1 MNLRKIEKIICF
13 STVAL
18 VSNFKP
24 RWATNILYYFF
35 KRWGMKFNERPN
47 YISSKIWFDGTDYSL
62 ISIGKEVTMSSYI
75 RVLTHDWSLH
85 TVAKAFDIPQDKP
98 FGILKAVE
106 VGDYSFI
113 GTGTILMPG
122 CKIGKGCI
130 IGAGTVVR
138 GEIPDF
144 SIYIGSPGK
153 IIGDS
158 RKYLSSKLNKMGID
172 TSSIAESLHD
182 NRQEI

>member
-1 MNLRKIEKIICF
+1 MKKPGKIEKIYNFLLIKAIANF
-13 STVAL
+13 SPRRATKIQY
-18 VSNFKP
+18 NFYKK
-24 RWATNILYYFF
+24 F
-35 KRWGMKFNERPN
+35 GMKFNGIPN

-75 RVLTHDWSLH
+75 RVLTHDWSPH
-85 TVAKAFDIPQDKP
+85 TIAKAFDIPQQKP
-98 FGILKAVE
+98 LGLLVGVE
-106 VGDYSFI
+106 VGDFSFI

-138 GEIPDF
+138 GSIPDF

-153 IIGDS
+153 VVGDS
-158 RKYLSSKLNKMGID
+158 RKYLKSKFPELDILGFN
-172 TSSIAESLHD
+172 E
-182 NRQEI
+182 